1 MTISFFIKKVLQKL
15 IVLYIVLTLVFII
28 PRLAPGSPID
38 YLVENPRV
46 PPEMRE
52 MLLKKFGL
60 DKPIF
65 PDQYMKFMEQ
75 VIFHF
80 DFGYSFLYQE
90 PVFKIIAERL
100 IWSII
105 LMGLAL
111 VLSSML
117 GTLLGIYAAWRR
129 GRVFDYTVTLSVLFV
144 RSLPVFWVGM
154 ILLLYLS
161 YYYGLFPTG
170 GATTAGMQYSSF
182 LDYVYDVLQH
192 LTLPLMAITPIYTAR
207 YLMVMR
213 NTMVDILGEDFI
225 FVAKVKGLSDRTVM
239 FRHAA
244 RNALLPLVTLLAID
258 TGSIMGGAVITE
270 TVFSY
275 PGVGSLIYD
284 AVLNH
289 DYPLILGAFFIIS
302 AVTLFMIMIAELL
315 YAILDPRVRASET

>member
-1 MTISFFIKKVLQKL
+1 MATLFFIKKIVQKL
-15 IVLYIVLTLVFII
+15 VILYIVLTLVFII

-52 MLLKKFGL
+52 ILLKKFGL

-65 PDQYMKFMEQ
+65 PDQYFKFLERT
-75 VIFHF
+75 ILNL

-90 PVFKIIAERL
+90 PVFKLILERL
-100 IWSII
+100 VWTII
-105 LMGLAL
+105 LMGTAL
-111 VLSSML
+111 VLSSVVGSML
-117 GTLLGIYAAWRR
+117 GVVTAWKR
-129 GRVFDYTVTLSVLFV
+129 GRIFDYSVTLSTLFL

-161 YYYGLFPTG
+161 YYYNIFPTG
-170 GATTAGMQYSSF
+170 GATTPGLKYASF
-182 LDYVYDVLQH
+182 LDYVRDVVMH
-192 LTLPLMAITPIYTAR
+192 ITLPLLAIIPIYTAR

-213 NTMVDILGEDFI
+213 NTMVEILGEDFI
-225 FVAKVKGLSDRTVM
+225 FVAKVKGLSDKTIM
-239 FRHAA
+239 FKHAA
-244 RNALLPLVTLLAID
+244 RNALLPLITMLAID
-258 TGSIMGGAVITE
+258 TGFIMGGAIVTE

-275 PGVGSLIYD
+275 PGVGSLIYE

-302 AVTLFMIMIAELL
+302 AVTLSTMMIAEIL
-315 YAILDPRVRASET
+315 YAILDPRVRVSEA